1 MRLRL
6 WESPKKLRRL
16 KKLSAFL
23 ITIFLCTGAVQP
35 VSCIFASEI
44 PETAPEKPEVA
55 GDQEG
60 QEAEDAETKETR
72 NISSAEELIRLSERS
87 VDESYTKGVHYILT
101 RDIDLTGREFRP
113 LSIFAGDFDGQG
125 HKVTGFSF
133 TEQQDKTGFIR
144 TVTSSGRI
152 RDLEL
157 FGEAAPTGES
167 SETGGIAAVNYGLI
181 EDCSF
186 DGSVLSFEIA
196 GGIAGH
202 NMEGGII
209 RNCVNRASVN
219 ATRRTGGI
227 AGFNEGLIQNC
238 GNRGGI
244 NADSRTAHEMD
255 EERKGEE
262 DEDEENVLDK
272 LIPDSIDLKDE
283 DLFERYGNDLKII
296 YTGGVAG
303 VCAGTITD
311 SVNSGVVGYPHVGY
325 KTGGITGYD
334 RGMISGCRN
343 LGHVFARKDAGGIAG
358 QFEPYAVNA
367 YSEDA
372 LKRAGDSLIS
382 LSDRIEDFHRDFG
395 NEDDITQSHI
405 DTIRATSDE
414 LRQLIKDYKEYYRCK
429 DDSVEK
435 EIHAKVDR
443 IREIGDSIELRKYDR
458 ETKEA
463 LQTFIDNSD
472 EIRRLINA
480 SREAR
485 DAGVN
490 ADMTYFLEKI
500 RDIAVTDTEA
510 VDTLIG
516 RAIRV
521 SKDVKRTDKR
531 LEELRDAS
539 NDLDDYLRGCIDD
552 YKHDLRI
559 TSDDIQSRTDRMAD
573 EMDILSE
580 GLKDSDSAIRKDIDS
595 IVSSLNSLNDDISD
609 SYKEVQSE
617 LQRLYDTDDKK
628 DIFDDISDD
637 PDPDLRKGVLLSSIN
652 EGEIEG
658 DINCGGIVGIISEDF
673 DIRSDFEV
681 VSEGQ
686 ISLNYDRYEKATVLK
701 CRNTGDVTVRNDCA
715 GGIAGRADLGAVIS
729 SDNFGR
735 IESLEGSYAGG
746 IAGRSA
752 HMIRDCH
759 SRCEAVSEKYA
770 GGIAGLAHSMVGN
783 ICLSAVDPSLGFHG
797 AVAGDTDNA
806 DLEQKDRGTVS
817 GNIFVYRGL
826 GAING
831 VTDRDEARSVD
842 YDELLNIEGLSG
854 DFGTMTVVFKD
865 EGKTVKR
872 LFVPYGGCVSEDDYP
887 EIKGNPDGQFGYW
900 EDKGLNAVWQNE
912 TVNAVYV
919 DYVTSVA
926 SDGSEKPGMI
936 VNGRFYDGTDLYYS
950 EEDRDQEVPEGNRLY
965 KAISFEI
972 RNPYGVPDNLFYTVR
987 YRAKGNDAEDSIL
1000 IKEEGKYITLESRR
1014 DGEYIVFEVKKEGTF
1029 YLAHTRRERVRSIAV
1044 IAAISAVSV
1053 TVLVLVISALL
1064 RKRKEKFLKQDGR
1077 E

>member
-16 KKLSAFL
+16 KKLSALL
-23 ITIFLCTGAVQP
+23 ITIFLCTGTVHP

-44 PETAPEKPEVA
+44 PEAPAEITEDT
-55 GDQEG
+55 GNTEE
-60 QEAEDAETKETR
+60 QEAEDTEITETR
-72 NISSAEELIRLSERS
+72 NISSAEDLILLSEKS
-87 VDESYTKGVHYILT
+87 VDESYTKGVRYILT
-101 RDIDLTGREFRP
+101 RDIDLSGREFRP
-113 LSIFAGDFDGQG
+113 VSIFAGDFDGQG
-125 HKVTGFSF
+125 HKITGFSF
-133 TEQQDKTGFIR
+133 TGQQDKTGFVR
-144 TVTSSGRI
+144 TVTGTGRI
-152 RDLEL
+152 RDLCLSAEV
-157 FGEAAPTGES
+157 APTGEI
-167 SETGGIAAVNYGLI
+167 SETGGIAGVNYGLI
-181 EDCSF
+181 EGCSF
-186 DGSVLSFEIA
+186 DGSILSFEIA

-202 NMEGGII
+202 NMESGII

-227 AGFNEGLIQNC
+227 SGFNEGLIDRC
-238 GNRGGI
+238 ENRGVI

-255 EERKGEE
+255 DERNTEA

-272 LIPDSIDLKDE
+272 LIPDSIDIKDE

-296 YTGGVAG
+296 HTGGVAG

-311 SVNSGVVGYPHVGY
+311 SINSGIVGYPHVGY

-334 RGMISGCRN
+334 RGVISGCRN
-343 LGHVFARKDAGGIAG
+343 LGQVFARKDAGGIAG

-382 LSDRIEDFHRDFG
+382 LSDRIEDFHKDFG

-405 DTIRATSDE
+405 DTVRATSDE

-435 EIHAKVDR
+435 EIHSKVDR

-463 LQTFIDNSD
+463 LQTFIDNSG
-472 EIRRLINA
+472 EIKRLINV

-490 ADMTYFLEKI
+490 PDMTYFLEKI
-500 RDIAVTDTEA
+500 RNIAVTDSEA

-516 RAIRV
+516 RAIR
-521 SKDVKRTDKR
+521 STGDAKKTDEK

-539 NDLDDYLRGCIDD
+539 NDLDEYLRGCIDD

-609 SYKEVQSE
+609 SYKEVQAE
-617 LQRLYDTDDKK
+617 LQKLYDTDEKK
-628 DIFDDISDD
+628 DVFDDISDD
-637 PDPDLRKGVLLSSIN
+637 PDPGLKKGVLLDSIN
-652 EGEIEG
+652 EGEIES
-658 DINCGGIVGIISEDF
+658 DINCGGIVGIISEDP
-673 DIRSDFEV
+673 DSQSDFEV

-686 ISLNYDRYEKATVLK
+686 ISLNYERYEKATVLN

-729 SDNFGR
+729 SNNFGR

-752 HMIRDCH
+752 YMIRGCH

-770 GGIAGLAHSMVGN
+770 GGIAGLAHSMVDN
-783 ICLSAVDPSLGFHG
+783 ICLSAVEEELEFHG

-806 DLEQKDRGTVS
+806 DREQKDRGTVS

-831 VTDRDEARSVD
+831 VTDRDEAKAVSH
-842 YDELLNIEGLSG
+842 DELLDIEGLSG

-865 EGKTVKR
+865 DGKTVKR
-872 LFVPYGGCVSEDDYP
+872 IFVPYGGSVSEDDYP
-887 EIKGNPDGQFGYW
+887 GIKGNPDGQFGYW
-900 EDKGLNAVWQNE
+900 EDKDLSSVEQNV

-926 SDGSEKPGMI
+926 SDSSEKPGMI

-1014 DGEYIVFEVKKEGTF
+1014 DGDYIVFEVKKEGTF
-1029 YLAHTRRERVRSIAV
+1029 YLAHTRRERVRSLAE
-1044 IAAISAVSV
+1044 IAAIAGASFI
-1053 TVLVLVISALL
+1053 VLVLIISALL
-1064 RKRKEKFLKQDGR
+1064 RKRKEKRLKQDGR